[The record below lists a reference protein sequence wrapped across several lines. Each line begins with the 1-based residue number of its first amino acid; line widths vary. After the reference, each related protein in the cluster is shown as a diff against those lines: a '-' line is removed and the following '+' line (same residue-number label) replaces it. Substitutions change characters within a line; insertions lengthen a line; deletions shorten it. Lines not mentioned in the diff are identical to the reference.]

1 MILQDLQKNIKKSNT
16 MHFHKDT
23 NHSYISIRKNANF
36 LDWRTQPK
44 NFKTYPHFQQRFFID
59 EYEELKDLNLIGGI
73 TFEKEYPEGTYYLRT
88 NPSAG
93 ALYPCEI
100 YIQLRGI
107 KGLISGIY
115 HYEPLKAC
123 ICLLKEI
130 DSDGVEHYFPNQH
143 KQKGIT
149 FLVSSL
155 YFRSSWKYNERSIR
169 YILLDAGHQI
179 GAIYAAMMVMNKESF
194 IKFDFD
200 KLALNKLFGLRE
212 DEMLIVALDSVI
224 SQEKKTKKLTLQLPF
239 VSGCDFL
246 ETNDFIEKSYKQSA
260 EYRSEDIQN
269 PNFLEKIPK
278 QQLKTTI
285 LRRRSIR
292 AFREQNIS
300 NEEFDFVFEDLIQF
314 ANIHNI
320 DIFYTVHRV
329 TDKSQGLYKNDTL
342 ISQGDFSKKSRYLSL
357 EQNIGGQ
364 SAVTIYFTSKETVAY
379 QKVNVLAGF
388 IAHIIYLKSDLKD
401 IGCTGIGAYYD
412 KETQAFLKTE
422 NNILYLLAIGR

>member
-1 MILQDLQKNIKKSNT
+1 
-16 MHFHKDT
+16 
-23 NHSYISIRKNANF
+23 
-36 LDWRTQPK
+36 
-44 NFKTYPHFQQRFFID
+44 
-59 EYEELKDLNLIGGI
+59 
-73 TFEKEYPEGTYYLRT
+73 
-88 NPSAG
+88 
-93 ALYPCEI
+93 
-100 YIQLRGI
+100 
-107 KGLISGIY
+107 
-115 HYEPLKAC
+115 
-123 ICLLKEI
+123 
-130 DSDGVEHYFPNQH
+130 
-143 KQKGIT
+143 
-149 FLVSSL
+149 
-155 YFRSSWKYNERSIR
+155 
-169 YILLDAGHQI
+169 
-179 GAIYAAMMVMNKESF
+179 
-194 IKFDFD
+194 
-200 KLALNKLFGLRE
+200 
-212 DEMLIVALDSVI
+212 MLIVALDSVI